1 MQIFPRTPTFRELS
15 LGENFSSA
23 KDSSPRALISGR
35 GSSRTCAYLLRDFRA
50 TGTDILE
57 GSTPPC
63 AEMLPDFSWPERT
76 LSAGRG
82 LPSVLAVNPGSTG
95 PTPLLSCSTWW
106 TAPRRPPGPTA
117 MPRHPTSTARYHLPS
132 LPGSPGVSCASGRR
146 SVIPT
151 TLPSGSSPRLSATR
165 ATLSRAS

>member
-1 MQIFPRTPTFRELS
+1 MLTPSSRPSFHAPCKSFLRLRLSRELS

-23 KDSSPRALISGR
+23 KDSLPRALISGR
-35 GSSRTCAYLLRDFRA
+35 GSSRTCAYLLRDSRA

-76 LSAGRG
+76 PSAGRG

-106 TAPRRPPGPTA
+106 SAPRSRHAYASRPDRQLCRNTRLLRQDTTCRVYQG
-117 MPRHPTSTARYHLPS
+117 ARE
-132 LPGSPGVSCASGRR
+132 
-146 SVIPT
+146 
-151 TLPSGSSPRLSATR
+151 
-165 ATLSRAS
+165 